1 MRKTCFY
8 ILALSVFLFFSCA
21 AVKQQHIK
29 DEYVETESG
38 ALISKALKFDGEY
51 ENEKYIFLRLYN
63 VYYSDDCQIGNLLK
77 AAIGIFG
84 PAPDGLLYTH
94 VAISDKLADNFVG
107 MTTGGRNNAKYE
119 SVMHIE
125 TNRYLATNDKYR
137 STCTVIAIP
146 CSAIDYE
153 NCKKL
158 IEYSALPDSRFY
170 FGITDII
177 GLPGVRAVNKHKT
190 KSHTVKSSAVKDSE
204 PLLNP
209 QDEFKSHVYCCSAYC
224 AYILIHGI
232 QRYKDY
238 AEATRFSPRGV
249 TPADLYSVQGGQR
262 LFNCHYL
269 DYEQTLA
276 DFVEAYPEFKEY
288 L

>member
-1 MRKTCFY
+1 MKKINLLC
-8 ILALSVFLFFSCA
+8 LSVLVFLFFSCA
-21 AVKQQHIK
+21 SRKEVPIRA
-29 DEYVETESG
+29 EYVETESG
-38 ALISKALKFDGEY
+38 AFISKALKFNGDY
-51 ENEKYIFLRLYN
+51 KNEKYIFLRLYN
-63 VYYSDDCQIGNLLK
+63 VYYSDDYQIGNLLK
-77 AAIGIFG
+77 AAISVLG
-84 PAPDGLLYTH
+84 PAEDGLLYTH

-107 MTTGGRNNAKYE
+107 MTTGGQNNAKYE
-119 SVMHIE
+119 SVMQPE
-125 TNRYLATNDKYR
+125 KNRYLASNDKYR

-177 GLPGVRAVNKHKT
+177 GICGIRASNKRKT
-190 KSHTVKSSAVKDSE
+190 KSYSLKSTAVKDPE
-204 PLLNP
+204 PVLSP

-238 AEATRFSPRGV
+238 AEATHFSPRGV
-249 TPADLYSVQGGQR
+249 TPADLYSIQGAQW

-269 DYEQTLA
+269 DYEQTLKE
-276 DFVEAYPEFKEY
+276 FIEAYPEFAEY

>member
-1 MRKTCFY
+1 MKKIFLY
-8 ILALSVFLFFSCA
+8 FSVLSVFFFFSCA
-21 AVKQQHIK
+21 AAKQQHIK
-29 DEYVETESG
+29 DEYIETESG
-38 ALISKALKFDGEY
+38 SLISKELKFNGTY

-63 VYYSDDCQIGNLLK
+63 VYYSDECQIGNLLK
-77 AAIGIFG
+77 VAIGILG
-84 PAPDGLLYTH
+84 SAPDGLLYTH

-107 MTTGGRNNAKYE
+107 MTTGGKNNAKYE
-119 SVMHIE
+119 SVMHTE
-125 TNRYLATNDKYR
+125 TNRYLASNDKYR

-153 NCKKL
+153 NCKNL

-177 GLPGVRAVNKHKT
+177 GICGIRASNKRKT
-190 KSHTVKSSAVKDSE
+190 KSYSLKSTAVKDPE
-204 PLLNP
+204 PVLSP

-238 AEATRFSPRGV
+238 AEAMHFSPRGV

-269 DYEQTLA
+269 DYTQTLNE
-276 DFVEAYPEFKEY
+276 FIEAYPEFAEY